1 MTGSEAAIWGDD
13 AVLRKEH
20 AKAENSEVADQD
32 VVMVDSSINSAAD
45 VTTTESSSAT
55 SPASP
60 QAVDSSSSK
69 PVAPQAV
76 VEPPSKT
83 KPTSSKVHVKPQSAK
98 PTSSKVHVEPKPAK
112 PTSSKV
118 HVKPKPPK
126 AASSLPK
133 IAIDETRPQKVT
145 GSELAGTI
153 PRIPSERKFRKPGPS
168 PLSRVFTPDVPIPAS
183 DSKSRFIRSRFW
195 TPTLEPGELPDGTWS
210 KNPPPPP
217 WESARRPGDYA
228 PGRPRPPHPFQIHKT
243 QRDLR
248 VAAPLP
254 PQLLKRRAFSWAA
267 GLKENILITLW
278 RARDPAWRVV
288 FHEFAVEHSRRISRM
303 PRVRYD
309 CELPR
314 PVSSKG
320 TPSGLDVPHP
330 SRPRLTRPVRKH
342 VRKRVTVRMPWDAI

>member
-13 AVLRKEH
+13 TVLRKEH
-20 AKAENSEVADQD
+20 AKAENSEVVDQD
-32 VVMVDSSINSAAD
+32 MVMADSSINPAAD
-45 VTTTESSSAT
+45 VTTTEASSAT

-60 QAVDSSSSK
+60 QAVDSSSLEA
-69 PVAPQAV
+69 VAPQAV
-76 VEPPSKT
+76 VKPPSNAN
-83 KPTSSKVHVKPQSAK
+83 PP
-98 PTSSKVHVEPKPAK
+98 
-112 PTSSKV
+112 SSKV
-118 HVKPKPPK
+118 HVKPKPAK
-126 AASSLPK
+126 AASSLP
-133 IAIDETRPQKVT
+133 IVAIDETRPQKAT
-145 GSELAGTI
+145 GSKPADTL
-153 PRIPSERKFRKPGPS
+153 PRIPSERKCRKPGPS
-168 PLSRVFTPDVPIPAS
+168 PLSRAFTPDVPIPAS
-183 DSKSRFIRSRFW
+183 DSKSQFIRPRFW
-195 TPTLEPGELPDGTWS
+195 TPKLEPGELPDGTWS
-210 KNPPPPP
+210 KKPPPPP
-217 WESARRPGDYA
+217 WASAMRLGDYE
-228 PGRPRPPHPFQIHKT
+228 PNRPRPPHPFRICKA

-342 VRKRVTVRMPWDAI
+342 VRKRVTVRMPWDSILFKQ